1 MENLVFS
8 LNATAPIFALMVLGY
23 LFRRIGLID
32 EKSANW
38 MNKFVF
44 TVALPVLVFKDLA
57 SQDFAGTWNTKFVLF
72 CFLVTSLSI
81 ALIALLSKLVVKDLA
96 KRGEFI
102 QASYRSSA
110 ALLGIAFI
118 HNIYGDA
125 ASGMGPLMIL
135 GSVPLYNIFA
145 VIVLML
151 TAETKEEQTAARTLA
166 GQAPAGNGMVGQQ
179 AAQAQAQNGM
189 QQAPW
194 QGSARAQDRRA
205 LLMKTLRGIITNPII
220 LGIAIGLVWSL
231 LRIPQPKIF
240 QTIVSNVSA
249 LATPL
254 GLMSMGATF
263 EFKKAVQDLRPA
275 LIAAFIKLFALAA
288 IFLPIAVAL
297 GFAGEQI
304 VAILVMLGSATT
316 VSCFIMAKSM
326 GHEGT
331 LSSSVIMLTTFGC
344 SFSLTLWLFVLKS
357 LGVI

>member
-1 MENLVFS
+1 MENLIFS
-8 LNATAPIFALMVLGY
+8 LNATIPIFALMVLGY
-23 LFRRIGLID
+23 LFRKIGLID
-32 EKSANW
+32 ERSASW

-44 TVALPVLVFKDLA
+44 KAALPVLVFKDLA
-57 SQDFAGTWNTKFVLF
+57 SQDFAKTWDGMFVLF
-72 CFLVTSLSI
+72 CFAATSVSIAII
-81 ALIALLSKLVVKDLA
+81 ALISKAIVKDRA

-102 QASYRSSA
+102 QSAYRSSA

-145 VIVLML
+145 VIVLLL
-151 TAETKEEQTAARTLA
+151 TAEGGEDKEK
-166 GQAPAGNGMVGQQ
+166 
-179 AAQAQAQNGM
+179 
-189 QQAPW
+189 W
-194 QGSARAQDRRA
+194 QDMGKRIRS
-205 LLMKTLRGIITNPII
+205 TFRGIITNPII
-220 LGIAIGLVWSL
+220 LGIAIGMLWSV
-231 LRIPQPKIF
+231 LRIPQPRVF
-240 QTIVSNVSA
+240 QTTISNIAA

-263 EFKKAVQDLRPA
+263 EFKKALKEIKPA
-275 LIAAFIKLFALAA
+275 LIATFIKLFVLAA
-288 IFLPIAVAL
+288 VFLPLAVML

-316 VSCFIMAKSM
+316 VSCYIMAKSM

-344 SFSLTLWLFVLKS
+344 SFSLTLWLYILRT
-357 LGVI
+357 LQVI

>member
-1 MENLVFS
+1 MENLICS

-32 EKSANW
+32 EKAANW

-151 TAETKEEQTAARTLA
+151 TAGAKEEQTTTRTLA
-166 GQAPAGNGMVGQQ
+166 GQAPAGRLP
-179 AAQAQAQNGM
+179 
-189 QQAPW
+189 APRHAPGFPGRI
-194 QGSARAQDRRA
+194 QGDRQLPLQHLLADLLQDTGRQRPRAGGRLHDTERSGRA
-205 LLMKTLRGIITNPII
+205 H
-220 LGIAIGLVWSL
+220 S
-231 LRIPQPKIF
+231 
-240 QTIVSNVSA
+240 
-249 LATPL
+249 
-254 GLMSMGATF
+254 
-263 EFKKAVQDLRPA
+263 
-275 LIAAFIKLFALAA
+275 
-288 IFLPIAVAL
+288 
-297 GFAGEQI
+297 GE
-304 VAILVMLGSATT
+304 A
-316 VSCFIMAKSM
+316 
-326 GHEGT
+326 
-331 LSSSVIMLTTFGC
+331 
-344 SFSLTLWLFVLKS
+344 W
-357 LGVI
+357 

>member
-1 MENLVFS
+1 MENLIFS

-32 EKSANW
+32 EKAANW

-151 TAETKEEQTAARTLA
+151 TAGAKEEQPTPRTLA
-166 GQAPAGNGMVGQQ
+166 GQAPAGNGMAGQQ
-179 AAQAQAQNGM
+179 AAQGQGAQ
-189 QQAPW
+189 
-194 QGSARAQDRRA
+194 SQDRRA
-205 LLMKTLRGIITNPII
+205 LLTKTLRGIITNPII
-220 LGIAIGLVWSL
+220 LGIVIGLVWSL

-254 GLMSMGATF
+254 GLMSLGATF
-263 EFKKAVQDLRPA
+263 EFKKAAQDIKPA

-288 IFLPIAVAL
+288 IFLPIAVAF

-316 VSCFIMAKSM
+316 VSCYIMAKSM

-344 SFSLTLWLFVLKS
+344 SFSLTLWLFVLRS

>member
-23 LFRRIGLID
+23 LFRKIGLID
-32 EKSANW
+32 EKAAGW

-44 TVALPVLVFKDLA
+44 KVALPVLVFKDLA
-57 SQDFAGTWNTKFVLF
+57 SQDFAGTWNGKFVLF
-72 CFLVTSLSI
+72 CFLVTSVSI
-81 ALIALLSKLVVKDLA
+81 AVIALFSKVVVKDKG

-102 QASYRSSA
+102 QSSYRSSA

-151 TAETKEEQTAARTLA
+151 TADDSDKKKSTENEFAKSDMAGKEAMA
-166 GQAPAGNGMVGQQ
+166 GKTS
-179 AAQAQAQNGM
+179 
-189 QQAPW
+189 
-194 QGSARAQDRRA
+194 QGRSV
-205 LLMKTLRGIITNPII
+205 LLKKTLYGIITNPII
-220 LGIAIGLVWSL
+220 LGIAIGLLWSL

-240 QTIVSNVSA
+240 QTIVTNISA

-263 EFKKAVQDLRPA
+263 EFKKAIGDIKPA
-275 LIAAFIKLFALAA
+275 LVAAFIKLFALAA

-297 GFAGEQI
+297 GFTGEQI

-316 VSCFIMAKSM
+316 VSCYIMAKSM

-344 SFSLTLWLFVLKS
+344 SFSLTLWLFVLRS

>member
-1 MENLVFS
+1 MENLIFS

-23 LFRRIGLID
+23 LFRKIGLID
-32 EKSANW
+32 EKAASW

-44 TVALPVLVFKDLA
+44 KVALPVLVFKDLA
-57 SQDFAGTWNTKFVLF
+57 SQDFAGTWNGKFVLF
-72 CFLVTSLSI
+72 CFVVTSVSI
-81 ALIALLSKLVVKDLA
+81 AVIALFSKLVVKDKG

-118 HNIYGDA
+118 HNIYGEA

-151 TAETKEEQTAARTLA
+151 TAEPQITVGGQGALGVQEGTASKGA
-166 GQAPAGNGMVGQQ
+166 
-179 AAQAQAQNGM
+179 
-189 QQAPW
+189 
-194 QGSARAQDRRA
+194 SKSKAQDHGG
-205 LLMKTLRGIITNPII
+205 LIKKTLLGIVTNPII
-220 LGIAIGLVWSL
+220 IGIVVGLLWSL
-231 LRIPQPKIF
+231 IRIPQPKIF
-240 QTIVSNVSA
+240 QTIVSNVAA

-263 EFKKAVQDLRPA
+263 EFKKAVGDLKPA

-288 IFLPIAVAL
+288 IFLPIAAAL

-316 VSCFIMAKSM
+316 VSCYIMAKSM
-326 GHEGT
+326 DHEGT
-331 LSSSVIMLTTFGC
+331 LSSNVIMLTTFGC
-344 SFSLTLWLFVLKS
+344 SFSLTLWLYVLRS
-357 LGVI
+357 IGVI

>member
-1 MENLVFS
+1 MENLIFS
-8 LNATAPIFALMVLGY
+8 LNATIPIFALMVLGY

-32 EKSANW
+32 DRSAAW

-44 TVALPVLVFKDLA
+44 KAALPVLVFKDLA
-57 SQDFAGTWNTKFVLF
+57 GQDFAKTWNGKFVLF
-72 CFLVTSLSI
+72 CFAATSVSI
-81 ALIALLSKLVVKDLA
+81 AVIALLSKWIVKDRA

-102 QASYRSSA
+102 QSSYRSSA

-151 TAETKEEQTAARTLA
+151 TAEDENKA
-166 GQAPAGNGMVGQQ
+166 NGKKKIR
-179 AAQAQAQNGM
+179 
-189 QQAPW
+189 
-194 QGSARAQDRRA
+194 S
-205 LLMKTLRGIITNPII
+205 TLRGILTNPII
-220 LGIAIGLVWSL
+220 LGIAIGMLWSV
-231 LRIPQPKIF
+231 LRIPQPKVV
-240 QTIVSNVSA
+240 QTIVSNIAA

-263 EFKKAVQDLRPA
+263 EFQKALKELKPA
-275 LIAAFIKLFALAA
+275 LIASFIKLFVLAA
-288 IFLPIAVAL
+288 IFLPMAVML

-316 VSCFIMAKSM
+316 VSCYIMAKSM

-344 SFSLTLWLFVLKS
+344 SFSLTFWLYILRT
-357 LGVI
+357 LQVI

>member
-1 MENLVFS
+1 MENLIFS
-8 LNATAPIFALMVLGY
+8 LNATLPIFALMVLGY
-23 LFRRIGLID
+23 FFRKIKLID
-32 EKSANW
+32 NSSASW

-44 TVALPVLVFKDLA
+44 KVALPVLVFKDLA
-57 SQDFAGTWNTKFVLF
+57 EQDFAGTWNTKFVLF
-72 CFLVTSLSI
+72 CFITTSLSI
-81 ALIALLSKLVVKDLA
+81 VVIYLISGLVVKNRG

-125 ASGMGPLMIL
+125 SSGMGPLMIL

-145 VIVLML
+145 VAVLTM
-151 TAETKEEQTAARTLA
+151 TADTDNEDKKEKAS
-166 GQAPAGNGMVGQQ
+166 G
-179 AAQAQAQNGM
+179 
-189 QQAPW
+189 
-194 QGSARAQDRRA
+194 DIYK
-205 LLMKTLRGIITNPII
+205 KTLIGIVTNPII
-220 LGIAIGLVWSL
+220 IGIAVGLIWSL
-231 LRIPQPKIF
+231 LGIHQPKVLN
-240 QTIVSNVSA
+240 TIVTNVGS

-263 EFKKAVQDLRPA
+263 EFKKAVADIRPA
-275 LIAAFIKLFALAA
+275 FIAALIKLLALPA
-288 IFLPIAVAL
+288 IFLPVAVSA

-316 VSCFIMAKSM
+316 VSCYIMAKSM

-344 SFSLTLWLFVLKS
+344 SFSLTLWLFILRS

>member
-1 MENLVFS
+1 MENLIFS

-23 LFRRIGLID
+23 LFRKIGLID
-32 EKSANW
+32 EKAASW

-44 TVALPVLVFKDLA
+44 KVALPVLVFKDLA
-57 SQDFAGTWNTKFVLF
+57 SQDFAGTWNGKFVLF
-72 CFLVTSLSI
+72 CFVVTSVSI
-81 ALIALLSKLVVKDLA
+81 AVIALFSKLVVKDKG

-102 QASYRSSA
+102 QASYRTSA

-118 HNIYGDA
+118 HNIYGEA

-151 TAETKEEQTAARTLA
+151 TAQTEQGVTGDVTTGQTEQAAGEIA
-166 GQAPAGNGMVGQQ
+166 S
-179 AAQAQAQNGM
+179 AQAQKK
-189 QQAPW
+189 
-194 QGSARAQDRRA
+194 RA
-205 LLMKTLRGIITNPII
+205 LIVRTLSGIITNPII
-220 LGIAIGLVWSL
+220 IGIVVGLLWSL
-231 LRIPQPKIF
+231 IRIPQPKIF
-240 QTIVSNVSA
+240 QTIVSNVAA

-263 EFKKAVQDLRPA
+263 EFKKAVGDLKPA

-316 VSCFIMAKSM
+316 VSCYIMAKSM
-326 GHEGT
+326 DHEGT
-331 LSSSVIMLTTFGC
+331 LSSNVIMLTTFGC
-344 SFSLTLWLFVLKS
+344 SFSLTLWLYVLRS
-357 LGVI
+357 IGVI